1 MLSPVNEVDE
11 LPLRER
17 KRLRTREALVDA
29 AMSLFAE
36 HGFDAVTVADIARRA
51 EVGRTT
57 FFRYFADKQEILF
70 ADGDRHREELL
81 SAVRQALAD
90 AEPIGDSLPR
100 ALAVTRAGLV
110 ALAHSLVSDARWLP
124 LRERLVRADD
134 ALLARRLLKERDY
147 GRAAIEELVARGALP
162 ETAAL
167 AVNLAGACYATA
179 AGLTAD
185 APEQLPAALEAAFD
199 RLQALH

>member
-1 MLSPVNEVDE
+1 MLGPVNEVDE
-11 LPLRER
+11 IPLRER

-36 HGFDAVTVADIARRA
+36 HGFEAVTVADIARRA

-90 AEPIGDSLPR
+90 TEPIGNSLPR
-100 ALAVTRAGLV
+100 ALAVARVGLV

-134 ALLARRLLKERDY
+134 ALLARSLLKERDY
-147 GRAAIEELVARGALP
+147 GRAAIEELVASGASP

-185 APEQLPAALEAAFD
+185 APEQLPPALEAAFD